1 MSEKIAILPEKDR
14 VMGLV
19 IFGGL
24 YDLLEFDWKETKCD
38 ECGEVVLYYQEKPK
52 DVKKVCMKC
61 AENLYPKEF
70 YETIK
75 RGYIKGIREHL
86 ERTKYIQ

>member
-1 MSEKIAILPEKDR
+1 MIVRILPEKDR
-14 VMGLV
+14 VMGLI

-38 ECGEVVLYYQEKPK
+38 ECGEVVLYYKEIPE
-52 DVKKVCMKC
+52 DAKKVYMKC
-61 AENLYPKEF
+61 AEKLYPEEF

-75 RGYIKGIREHL
+75 RGYIRGMKKYL
-86 ERTKYIQ
+86 ERTRYIQ

>member
-1 MSEKIAILPEKDR
+1 MIVRIPPEKDR

-38 ECGEVVLYYQEKPK
+38 ECGEVVLYYKEILE

-61 AENLYPKEF
+61 AEKLYPKEF

-75 RGYIKGIREHL
+75 RGYIRGMKKYL
-86 ERTKYIQ
+86 ERIRYIQ